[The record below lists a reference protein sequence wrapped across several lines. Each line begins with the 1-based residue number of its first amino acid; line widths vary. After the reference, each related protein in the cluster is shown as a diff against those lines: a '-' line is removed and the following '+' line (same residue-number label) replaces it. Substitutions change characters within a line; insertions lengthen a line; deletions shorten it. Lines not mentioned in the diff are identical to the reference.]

1 MSRYV
6 VDASVAAKW
15 FIPEIHSNA
24 ALRLFEGDHSLTV
37 PDLFVAEF
45 GNILWKKVRLGDITR
60 DEGREILRAMKI
72 VPFDIVSSVPLLDP
86 AFEIAVG
93 LGRTMYDSVYVA
105 LAVLE
110 GCPLV
115 TADRALYRTI
125 KTTPFAQ
132 NVQWIEEC

>member
-15 FIPEIHSNA
+15 FIPEVHSDA
-24 ALRLFEGDHSLTV
+24 ALRLFEGDHSLAV
-37 PDLFVAEF
+37 PDLFLAEF

-60 DEGREILRAMKI
+60 DEGWEILKAIKI

-86 AFEIAVG
+86 AFEIAVS
-93 LGRTMYDSVYVA
+93 LGRTLYDSVYVA
-105 LAVLE
+105 LAILE

-115 TADRALYRTI
+115 TADRALCRVI
-125 KTTPFAQ
+125 RATPFSR

>member
-6 VDASVAAKW
+6 VDAGVAAKW
-15 FIPEIHSNA
+15 FIPEVHSDT
-24 ALRLFEGDHSLTV
+24 ALRLFEGDHSLAV
-37 PDLFVAEF
+37 PDLFLAEF
-45 GNILWKKVRLGDITR
+45 GNILWKKIRLGDITR
-60 DEGREILRAMKI
+60 DEGREILKAIKI

-115 TADRALYRTI
+115 TADRALCRTI
-125 KTTPFAQ
+125 KTTPFAR
-132 NVQWIEEC
+132 NVRWIEEC

>member
-15 FIPEIHSNA
+15 FVPEVHSDA
-24 ALRLFEGDHSLTV
+24 ALRIFEGDHSLAV
-37 PDLFVAEF
+37 PDLFLSEF
-45 GNILWKKVRLGDITR
+45 GNILWKKVRLGDINR
-60 DEGREILRAMKI
+60 DEGREILKAIKL
-72 VPFDIVSSVPLLDP
+72 VPLDIVSSVPLLDP

-110 GCPLV
+110 DCAFV
-115 TADRALYRTI
+115 TADRTLWRVMRT
-125 KTTPFAQ
+125 TSFAR
-132 NVQWIEEC
+132 NVLWIEEC

>member
-15 FIPEIHSNA
+15 FVPEVHSDA
-24 ALRLFEGDHSLTV
+24 ALRIFEGDHSLAV
-37 PDLFVAEF
+37 PDLFLSEF
-45 GNILWKKVRLGDITR
+45 GNILWKKVRLGDINR
-60 DEGREILRAMKI
+60 NEGREILKAIKI
-72 VPFDIVSSVPLLDP
+72 VPLDVVSSATLLDP

-110 GCPLV
+110 DCEFV
-115 TADRALYRTI
+115 TADRTLWRVMRT
-125 KTTPFAQ
+125 TSFAG
-132 NVQWIEEC
+132 NVLWIEEC

>member
-15 FIPEIHSNA
+15 FIPEVHSDA
-24 ALRLFEGDHSLTV
+24 ALRLFEGDHSLAV
-37 PDLFVAEF
+37 PDLFLAEF
-45 GNILWKKVRLGDITR
+45 GNILWKKTRLGDITR
-60 DEGREILRAMKI
+60 DEGREILKAIKI
-72 VPFDIVSSVPLLDP
+72 VPFDIVSSAPLLDP

-93 LGRTMYDSVYVA
+93 LGRTMYDSVYIA

-115 TADRALYRTI
+115 TADRALCRVI

-132 NVQWIEEC
+132 NVLWIEEC